1 MLSIEDMV
9 EREKDFFSPLAVL
22 EVHDVIL
29 FLKIVEQVYQTMRA
43 GSTHA
48 LLFPHV
54 TVASYFMLADSQVLS
69 LECIN
74 KYQVNASKV
83 HVVLAVE
90 KAASPSV
97 QSAIGPAGFYSS

>member
-83 HVVLAVE
+83 VLAVE